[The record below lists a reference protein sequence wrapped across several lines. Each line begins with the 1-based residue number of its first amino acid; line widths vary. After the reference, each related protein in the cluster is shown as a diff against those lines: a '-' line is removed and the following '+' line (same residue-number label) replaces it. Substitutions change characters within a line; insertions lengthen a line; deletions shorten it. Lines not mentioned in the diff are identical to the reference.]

1 MTEQYDLC
9 LSEQAKAE
17 ALSQVK
23 REPWSS
29 RAKSGIEHLP
39 SGWAGTGEDIRRFL
53 LEELHLEPPHHH
65 NAWGGVISGAV
76 KMGIIIG
83 TGRYTKMRAIKSH
96 ARKTEIYVRVRE
108 HEAFLNPDQFI
119 QLQQELKSVEGF
131 GLKALVDSQ
140 RILKKAFK
148 ENKL

>member
-1 MTEQYDLC
+1 MTEQYDLW

-17 ALSQVK
+17 ALGQVK

-29 RAKSGIEHLP
+29 RAKSGMKYLP
-39 SGWAGTGEDIRRFL
+39 SGWTGTGEDIRRFL

-65 NAWGGVISGAV
+65 NAWGGVIYGAV

-96 ARKTEIYVRVRE
+96 ARKTEIYVR
-108 HEAFLNPDQFI
+108 D
-119 QLQQELKSVEGF
+119 
-131 GLKALVDSQ
+131 
-140 RILKKAFK
+140 
-148 ENKL
+148 